1 MSIDLK
7 FNTHGIKI
15 YKGDNIDVLRSLEA
29 NSINLIYC
37 DILYNSG
44 KTFNDYNDNLGSPE
58 EVMEWYRPRIEE
70 MHRVLKNDGSIYI
83 HCNWRL
89 DSYMRILLDQIFGPK
104 NFRNRIYRKYSEAIR
119 GFVKNYDSQ
128 VDTILYYTK
137 DRYNFTF
144 NEIKDNTLRLIPLF
158 ENGYLKENSFEF
170 KYKDF
175 YFNPKEH
182 NKLWL
187 VTEDKLKEL
196 YDHGELILIDG
207 LPYRKTY
214 TVPIGNLWDE
224 KEMLDP
230 YSRTKTSES
239 YDTPKP
245 SSLLKRIIEISS
257 NEGDVVA
264 DFFMGG
270 GTTVIETLKAKR
282 KGIFCDISEKACNIT
297 IDKIN
302 MYFKEKEK

>member
-58 EVMEWYRPRIEE
+58 EAMEWHRPRIEE

-89 DSYMRILLDQIFGPK
+89 DSYMRILLDQIFGSK

-187 VTEDKLKEL
+187 VNL
-196 YDHGELILIDG
+196 Y
-207 LPYRKTY
+207 
-214 TVPIGNLWDE
+214 
-224 KEMLDP
+224 
-230 YSRTKTSES
+230 
-239 YDTPKP
+239 
-245 SSLLKRIIEISS
+245 
-257 NEGDVVA
+257 
-264 DFFMGG
+264 
-270 GTTVIETLKAKR
+270 
-282 KGIFCDISEKACNIT
+282 
-297 IDKIN
+297 
-302 MYFKEKEK
+302 